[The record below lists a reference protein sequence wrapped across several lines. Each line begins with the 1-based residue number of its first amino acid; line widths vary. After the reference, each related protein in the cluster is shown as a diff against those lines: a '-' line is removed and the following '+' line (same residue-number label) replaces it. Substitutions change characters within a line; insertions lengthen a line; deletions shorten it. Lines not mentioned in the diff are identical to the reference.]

1 MGVYFY
7 GNYKCFHLIG
17 NICWEEPK
25 YIPYCIYIKVIATAS
40 SNEERGILE
49 NLDTPI
55 GKIGS
60 LGIKK
65 DKRIF
70 MLSQTQSN

>member
-1 MGVYFY
+1 MFVGK
-7 GNYKCFHLIG
+7 NL
-17 NICWEEPK
+17 NI
-25 YIPYCIYIKVIATAS
+25 YRTAFYIKVIATAS